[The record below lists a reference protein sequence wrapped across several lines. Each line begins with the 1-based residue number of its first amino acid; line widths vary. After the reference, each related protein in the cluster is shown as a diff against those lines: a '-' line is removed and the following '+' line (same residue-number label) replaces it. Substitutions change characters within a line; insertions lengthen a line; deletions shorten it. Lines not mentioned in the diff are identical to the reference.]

1 MKIQELFVRNIARP
15 INGVVKADQLDE
27 SSVWQELD
35 EFVVTRELDG
45 HLRKF
50 FAAYGDAIRNP
61 KDPEV
66 AGKVGVW
73 ISGFFGSGKSHFIKV
88 LSYLLRNGTHSH
100 DGETRRAV
108 EFFADKIKDAMLF
121 GDVKRAVASHADV
134 VLFNID
140 SKADHRSGRDAI
152 LAVFLKVLN
161 ELQGY
166 CGDHPQIAHL
176 ERYLEGRGK
185 LVEFRNAFNEATG
198 SEWAAERDAY
208 HFHRDEMAKALA
220 DTLGMSRES
229 AERWIDGAEGSF
241 ALTVENFCKWTKEYL
256 DSQGPEHRLLFLVD
270 EVGQF
275 IGTDSHLMLN
285 LQTITEELGTIC
297 KGRAWIVVTS
307 QEDIDAV
314 LGEMKT
320 SKANDFSKI
329 QGRFKTR
336 LSLSSANV
344 DEVIQSRLLEKR
356 DEVKAELAGVFARKG
371 DILKSQ
377 LTFKDCG
384 MTLRNYRDGDDFL
397 KNYPFAPYQF
407 QLVQKVFEAI
417 RRAGATGL
425 HLSRGERS
433 ILDAFQSAA
442 KQVADRDVDI
452 LVPLHR
458 FYPSIESFLDTAVKR
473 TIDQARDN
481 ASLEH
486 PFDVQLL
493 QVLFLIRYVE
503 EIKGNVDNLVT
514 LCTEEIDADRLALR
528 RRIEEGLV
536 RLEKETLISRNGD
549 VYFFLTNE
557 ERDINREIKAV
568 ELGSG
573 EEAKLLGELIF
584 HDVLKEQRK
593 YRYPANK
600 MDFTFNRLCDL
611 HPIGNRADG
620 ALLVSVV
627 TPLNDDYEL
636 YENARC
642 VLESGTEGGHVLIRL
657 GNDETLG
664 RELRTYLQTEKYVR
678 HKNDGTLVEASKR
691 ILRGFSDDN
700 QERRQRLVTLL
711 TTMLSE
717 ADTYATGQPLKLKAT
732 SPLAALDEALEYLV
746 KNTFTRMGYLKHLNP
761 DPAREIQAILRANDI
776 GQQTLALDPEEGNKQ
791 AIEDLRNYLG
801 LMASQNRPVV
811 LHDMIE
817 KRYAIRPYGWPDD
830 EVLLLVARLLV
841 LGEISLLMEGGLVPI
856 DGAFK
861 ALTTPASRRKITIL
875 KRQTSDPKAIQ
886 AARSLGKDLF
896 REMGPDGEDPL
907 FGFLQ
912 NKLRGWQTAL
922 AGYKPLADTGNYPGK
937 DEIADGLHRV
947 KKLLAFDGSYKFFE
961 QFNAKKVELLD
972 LADTFNDLA
981 HFYDHQK
988 TAWEALRKA
997 YGRFGLNR
1005 LELDKD
1011 AQAGPALGRIREI
1024 LDAASPY
1031 GLIKEAEG
1039 LITAV
1044 GAANAKLVAARRQ
1057 QAIEKIEGH
1066 MAALAHDIEAA
1077 KGDSGLRSACLGPLE
1092 ALKARVQAEESLAH
1106 ITQAA
1111 SEALKEFDAANGRI
1125 EAFARRAAESATSAV
1140 SGTTTPPTAVLKKKR
1155 VVEPARL
1162 VESPYLET
1170 KSDVDGFLD
1179 RLRMELEQA
1188 IANEE
1193 RVEIR

>member
-1 MKIQELFVRNIARP
+1 MKIRDLFVRDIARP

-45 HLRKF
+45 HLRRF
-50 FAAYGDAIRNP
+50 FTAYVEAIKNP
-61 KDPEV
+61 KDPD
-66 AGKVGVW
+66 AADRIGVW
-73 ISGFFGSGKSHFIKV
+73 VSGFFGSGKSHFIKV

-100 DGETRRAV
+100 EGQTKRAV
-108 EFFADKIKDAMLF
+108 EFFDGKIKDAMLF

-134 VLFNID
+134 ILFNID

-161 ELQGY
+161 EMQGY

-176 ERYLEGRGK
+176 ERYLDGKGK
-185 LVEFRNAFNEATG
+185 LAQFQDAFREATG
-198 SEWAAERDAY
+198 RAWPDERDAY
-208 HFHRDEMAKALA
+208 HFHRDEVAKALA
-220 DTLGMSRES
+220 DTLGMSRDS
-229 AERWIDGAEGSF
+229 AEKWIDGAEGSF

-256 DSQGPEHRLLFLVD
+256 DSKGPERRLLFLVD

-285 LQTITEELGTIC
+285 LQTITEELGTMC
-297 KGRAWIVVTS
+297 KGRAWVVVTS

-356 DEVKAELAGVFARKG
+356 EEVRAELAEVFARKG

-384 MTLRNYRDGDDFL
+384 MTLRNYKDGDDFV

-442 KQVADRDVDI
+442 KQVADRSLDV
-452 LVPLHR
+452 LVPLYR

-481 ASLEH
+481 AGLDH
-486 PFDVQLL
+486 PFDVRLL

-528 RRIEEGLV
+528 RRIEDALG

-568 ELGSG
+568 ELGGG
-573 EEAKLLGELIF
+573 EEARLLGELIF
-584 HDVLKEQRK
+584 HDVLKDQRK

-611 HPIGNRADG
+611 HPVGNRVDG

-627 TPLNDDYEL
+627 TPLNDDYEF
-636 YENARC
+636 YDNAKC
-642 VLESGTEGGHVLIRL
+642 LLESGTEGGHVLIRL

-678 HKNDGTLVEASKR
+678 HKNDGTLAESSKR
-691 ILRGFSDDN
+691 ILRGFSEDN

-717 ADTYATGQPLKLKAT
+717 ADVYATGQPLKLKAT
-732 SPLAALDEALEYLV
+732 SPLAALAESLDYLV
-746 KNTFTRMGYLKHLNP
+746 RNTFNRMGYLKHLNP
-761 DPAREIQAILRANDI
+761 DPAKEIQAVLRSNDI
-776 GQQTLALDPEEGNKQ
+776 GQQTLALDVEEGNKQ
-791 AIEDLRNYLG
+791 AIDDVRNYVG
-801 LMASQNRPVV
+801 LMAASNRQIV

-817 KRYAIRPYGWPDD
+817 KRYSIRPYGWPDD
-830 EVLLLVARLLV
+830 DVLLLVARLLV
-841 LGEISLLMEGGLVPI
+841 LGEISLMMDGALVPI
-856 DGAFK
+856 DGAYK
-861 ALTTPASRRKITIL
+861 TLTTPANRRKITIL
-875 KRQTSDPKAIQ
+875 KRQTTDPKAVQ
-886 AARSLGKDLF
+886 AARGLGKDLF
-896 REMGPDGEDPL
+896 HEMGPDGEDPL
-907 FGFLQ
+907 FAFLQ
-912 NKLRGWQTAL
+912 DKLKGWREAL
-922 AGYKPLADTGNYPGK
+922 TGYKPLADTGSYPGK
-937 DEIADGLHRV
+937 DEIADGLLLV
-947 KKLLAFDGSYKFFE
+947 KKLLACDGSYKFIE
-961 QFNAKKVELLD
+961 QFNAQKSALLD
-972 LADTFNDLA
+972 LADDFGDLQ
-981 HFYDHQK
+981 HFYEHQK
-988 TAWEALRKA
+988 AIWEALRKA
-997 YGRFGLNR
+997 YERFGLNR

-1011 AQAGPALGRIREI
+1011 AQAGPALKRMHEI
-1024 LDAASPY
+1024 LNAASPY
-1031 GLIKEAEG
+1031 DLLKDAEG
-1039 LITAV
+1039 LITTV
-1044 GAANAKLVAARRQ
+1044 GTANTALVTARRQ
-1057 QAIEKIEGH
+1057 QAVGKIDGH
-1066 MAALAHDIEAA
+1066 IATLTKDIEAA
-1077 KGDSGLRSACLGPLE
+1077 KGDAGLRSACLGPLE
-1092 ALKARVQAEESLAH
+1092 ELKGRVQAEESLAH
-1106 ITQAA
+1106 ITQAEA
-1111 SEALKEFDAANGRI
+1111 EALKAFDAADARI
-1125 EAFARRAAESATSAV
+1125 EAFVRRASETDTGTGPGTSATK
-1140 SGTTTPPTAVLKKKR
+1140 PVLKKKR
-1155 VVEPARL
+1155 VVEPAKF
-1162 VESPYLET
+1162 VQSPYLET
-1170 KSDVDGFLD
+1170 QADVDGFLD
-1179 RLRMELEQA
+1179 KLRMELEQA
-1188 IANEE
+1188 VANKE